1 MPTRPARRSRASPR
15 ACGDRRCDGGG
26 PAASSRIRR
35 LPARRT
41 CPMVTDPF
49 RQDQATA
56 RAALRRAAAEAAGR
70 GARLRLDQQTA
81 ALVLRATG
89 AADLDPETLIGLLV
103 SNLEQAA
110 LAPVLTATWRERG
123 EAALRPQVQAP

>member
-1 MPTRPARRSRASPR
+1 M
-15 ACGDRRCDGGG
+15 
-26 PAASSRIRR
+26 
-35 LPARRT
+35 
-41 CPMVTDPF
+41 MTDPF

-56 RAALRRAAAEAAGR
+56 RATLRRGAAEAAER
-70 GARLRLDQQTA
+70 GVKLRLDQQTA

-89 AADLDPETLIGLLV
+89 ATDLDPETLIGLLL

-123 EAALRPQVQAP
+123 EAALAAQAP

>member
-1 MPTRPARRSRASPR
+1 MT
-15 ACGDRRCDGGG
+15 
-26 PAASSRIRR
+26 
-35 LPARRT
+35 
-41 CPMVTDPF
+41 TDPF

-56 RAALRRAAAEAAGR
+56 RATLRRAAAEAAGR
-70 GARLRLDQQTA
+70 KARLRLDQQTA

-123 EAALRPQVQAP
+123 EAALHPQVQAP

>member
-1 MPTRPARRSRASPR
+1 M
-15 ACGDRRCDGGG
+15 
-26 PAASSRIRR
+26 
-35 LPARRT
+35 
-41 CPMVTDPF
+41 MTDPF

-56 RAALRRAAAEAAGR
+56 RTTLRRAAAEAAGR
-70 GARLRLDQQTA
+70 GAKLRLDQQTA

-123 EAALRPQVQAP
+123 EAALHPQVQAS

>member
-1 MPTRPARRSRASPR
+1 
-15 ACGDRRCDGGG
+15 
-26 PAASSRIRR
+26 
-35 LPARRT
+35 
-41 CPMVTDPF
+41 MVTDPF

-56 RAALRRAAAEAAGR
+56 RAILRGAAAEAAGR
-70 GARLRLDQQTA
+70 GARLHLDQQTA

-123 EAALRPQVQAP
+123 EAALHPQVQAP